1 MKITHPLNPKP
12 EYSVGDIFRQYG
24 DTYDK
29 THSLSPEQCKVLRTL
44 SKCRT
49 SALGGHLYECDA
61 ACGYE
66 IPVYNSC
73 RDRHCP
79 LCQGIA
85 MRKWLNKRMEE
96 LLPVPYYH
104 IIFTISHGFDVL
116 IPYNER
122 LFYDALF
129 EAASYSLDF
138 MSRKYFD
145 GVLGTTAV
153 LHTWGQQLQRHV
165 HLHCLVTGGA
175 LSLDRKHW
183 IPISDK
189 YLFDVKELAKE
200 FRDRFCHIIRRYYRK
215 DLLTFKHGVAY
226 LARGQAFD
234 AFMEE
239 QEAKSWHVY
248 CERPFAGPEKVVE
261 YLGRYSHR
269 VAISNRRIL
278 SVANGRVVFSYKD
291 YQDVDAQKRPKE
303 KTACYTIEKFMK
315 RFLLHVLPKG
325 YQKIRHFGF
334 LGGNKR
340 HEKIALSRDLI
351 RQHPSLP
358 NAHEPEAEAI
368 TLEPAVCPDCGGRL
382 VAKTKLKRK
391 RAGPNM
397 QEGQRRVA

>member
-1 MKITHPLNPKP
+1 
-12 EYSVGDIFRQYG
+12 
-24 DTYDK
+24 
-29 THSLSPEQCKVLRTL
+29 
-44 SKCRT
+44 
-49 SALGGHLYECDA
+49 
-61 ACGYE
+61 
-66 IPVYNSC
+66 
-73 RDRHCP
+73 
-79 LCQGIA
+79 